1 MTTRVIVKI
10 LIVCIS
16 ISSCAERSATSFDQK
31 LVRNSLER
39 AESLSDSLPE
49 ARGIIT
55 DIEDI
60 LTEEEEVA
68 LFKTLS
74 LYEEKTSREIAILTT
89 PSFLDYDDPLL
100 FATDVG
106 NYWRLGKADKNN
118 GLLIVVSKTQKQTAI
133 SSGYGTEREVSNL
146 FLDSI
151 IQNVMIPDFKKERY
165 YLGISTAVRD
175 ITRAWDK
182 ELP

>member
-10 LIVCIS
+10 LIVCVFL
-16 ISSCAERSATSFDQK
+16 SSCAETPAISFNQK
-31 LVRNSLER
+31 LVHNSLENTGSFADR
-39 AESLSDSLPE
+39 LPK

-55 DIEDI
+55 DIEEI
-60 LTEEEEVA
+60 LAEEEEVA

-106 NYWRLGKADKNN
+106 NHWGLGKADKNN

-133 SSGYGTEREVSNL
+133 SSGYGTELGVSNI

-175 ITRAWDK
+175 ITRVWDK
-182 ELP
+182 QLP